1 MNQYSEKRKIPA
13 LLKTNETTNASF
25 KLMNGMVEFELD
37 GERVMMPTAEAFSRL
52 LKRVAVLEQRI
63 SNADNKL
70 NRVQRVR
77 NEH

>member
-1 MNQYSEKRKIPA
+1 MNQYSEKRQVPA
-13 LLKTNETTNASF
+13 LLKNKEGSNASF
-25 KLMNGMVEFELD
+25 KLSNGMVEFDLD

-63 SNADNKL
+63 SNADNKI

>member
-13 LLKTNETTNASF
+13 LLKTNESTSASF
-25 KLMNGMVEFELD
+25 KLLNGMVEFDLD

-63 SNADNKL
+63 SNADNKI